1 MTLRVRPSSTY
12 RVQVRPSF
20 DLDATA
26 GLAGYLRDL
35 GVSHLYT
42 APLLTAA
49 PGSEHGYDVVDHR
62 SVDPELGGEEARLRL
77 VEALRARGLGL
88 VVDIVPNHMGV
99 AVPKANPAWWDVL
112 THGRDSAY
120 AHWFDIDWAHPRIVL
135 PVLGDDGERDL
146 RVEDGELRYFEHRFP
161 IAPGTGHGDPPEVH
175 SRQHYEL
182 VSWRR
187 GDTDLTYRRFFTIV
201 GLAGLR
207 VEDESVFDATHREIL
222 RWQPDGIRVDHPD
235 GLRDP
240 GQYLARLRA
249 AAPDAWLV
257 IEKILEVGEELEE
270 WPVEGTTGY
279 EALREIGGVFVDPA
293 GEAPFTELHASLGG
307 SPDWRQVA
315 YDQKLEATR
324 RLFVAELRRLGELV
338 PDLADARSA
347 LGALAA
353 AYDVYRT
360 YLPAGRDRLD
370 RALADTRRRRPDLGG
385 TLELLARRLA
395 DPGDELALRFQQLTG
410 AVMAKGIE
418 DTASYQ
424 WTRFVALNEVGGDP
438 SRFGVPVEEF
448 HAANAARQAR
458 WPHTMTTLS
467 THDTKRGED
476 VRARLAVLSELP
488 GEWAAAF
495 GRWRAAMPVPDPMF
509 EQLMWQTVAGTWPI
523 EHERLLAYLQKAARE
538 ANRATSWTDPDEAF
552 EGALRGAVERLYAE
566 PDDVA
571 AFVARLT
578 PYTWINSLGQKL
590 LQLAGPGVADTY
602 QGTELWDNSLVDPDN
617 RRPVDFGLRA
627 ELLRRLD
634 EGWRPPVDD
643 TGAAK
648 LLVVSRALRVRRD
661 HTLPAYT
668 PLRADGPA
676 AEHVVAFDRG
686 GVIAVAT
693 RLPVGLER
701 RGGWGETMLPLE
713 GTWHDVLADRPAS
726 TSLAK
731 LLSQYPVA
739 LLVPSR

>member
-1 MTLRVRPSSTY
+1 
-12 RVQVRPSF
+12 
-20 DLDATA
+20 
-26 GLAGYLRDL
+26 
-35 GVSHLYT
+35 
-42 APLLTAA
+42 
-49 PGSEHGYDVVDHR
+49 
-62 SVDPELGGEEARLRL
+62 
-77 VEALRARGLGL
+77 
-88 VVDIVPNHMGV
+88 
-99 AVPKANPAWWDVL
+99 
-112 THGRDSAY
+112 
-120 AHWFDIDWAHPRIVL
+120 
-135 PVLGDDGERDL
+135 
-146 RVEDGELRYFEHRFP
+146 
-161 IAPGTGHGDPPEVH
+161 
-175 SRQHYEL
+175 
-182 VSWRR
+182 
-187 GDTDLTYRRFFTIV
+187 
-201 GLAGLR
+201 
-207 VEDESVFDATHREIL
+207 
-222 RWQPDGIRVDHPD
+222 
-235 GLRDP
+235 
-240 GQYLARLRA
+240 
-249 AAPDAWLV
+249 
-257 IEKILEVGEELEE
+257 
-270 WPVEGTTGY
+270 
-279 EALREIGGVFVDPA
+279 
-293 GEAPFTELHASLGG
+293 
-307 SPDWRQVA
+307 
-315 YDQKLEATR
+315 
-324 RLFVAELRRLGELV
+324 
-338 PDLADARSA
+338 
-347 LGALAA
+347 
-353 AYDVYRT
+353 
-360 YLPAGRDRLD
+360 
-370 RALADTRRRRPDLGG
+370 
-385 TLELLARRLA
+385 
-395 DPGDELALRFQQLTG
+395 
-410 AVMAKGIE
+410 
-418 DTASYQ
+418 
-424 WTRFVALNEVGGDP
+424 
-438 SRFGVPVEEF
+438 
-448 HAANAARQAR
+448 
-458 WPHTMTTLS
+458 
-467 THDTKRGED
+467 
-476 VRARLAVLSELP
+476 
-488 GEWAAAF
+488 
-495 GRWRAAMPVPDPMF
+495 MPVPDPMF